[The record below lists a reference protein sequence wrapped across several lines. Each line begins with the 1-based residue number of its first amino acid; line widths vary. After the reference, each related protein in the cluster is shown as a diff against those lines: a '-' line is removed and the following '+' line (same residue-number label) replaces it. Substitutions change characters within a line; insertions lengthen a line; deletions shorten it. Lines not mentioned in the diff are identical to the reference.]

1 MRSTDIEAVTER
13 VERTLNAATRAVAE
27 KQEWAQRIRENWV
40 ASERPEH
47 QAEAQEVVPHVA

>member
-1 MRSTDIEAVTER
+1 MRNTDIEAVTQR

-27 KQEWAQRIRENWV
+27 KQEWAQRVRENWV

-47 QAEAQEVVPHVA
+47 SVEAQKIVSNVA